1 MPRFFSHTAQIVIA
15 LTALLT
21 AGCERDS
28 RPTSIGDAYAGP
40 AKLPIRQEISLHSP
54 VVATVNHGD
63 RLEILSQRR
72 RFTHVRTAGGVD
84 GWVDERNLMDQSE
97 MDGLQQMST
106 DLKTAPSQ
114 GQATVYEDVNVH
126 TEPQR
131 ASPSYLII
139 TPAEKVDVIGHR
151 WTARVDPPRKTLV
164 KPAPKTTRSSHK
176 PEKQTRIPPPPRPS
190 VPAPP
195 SNWME
200 LSKQRS
206 FPKPPL
212 PPVAEEELPKDDWSL
227 IRNAAGQTGWVLTRR
242 LTMAIPDEVAQY
254 AEGHRIT
261 SYFSLGKV
269 TDGDKVKDTWL
280 WTTVAG
286 GEHDYDFD
294 GYRVFIWS
302 LRHHRY
308 ETAYIQ
314 RRIEGYS
321 PVVRNT
327 VNGHAGFSI
336 CIENNGQRIRRQ
348 YVMVENAVKAAGD
361 APCAPGVRP
370 VSGRSTA
377 VGPVPPN
384 VPPERGWKF
393 MLRKHLDL
401 LKQQMSGNQ

>member
-1 MPRFFSHTAQIVIA
+1 MS
-15 LTALLT
+15 L
-21 AGCERDS
+21 
-28 RPTSIGDAYAGP
+28 GDAYAGP
-40 AKLPIRQEISLHSP
+40 AKLPIRQEISLHST
-54 VVATVNHGD
+54 VVGTVNHGD

-72 RFTHVRTAGGVD
+72 RFTHVRTASGID

-97 MDGLQQMST
+97 MDNLQQMST

-131 ASPSYLII
+131 ASPSYLLI
-139 TPAEKVDVIGHR
+139 TPSEKVDVIGHR

-164 KPAPKTTRSSHK
+164 KPAPKPVPSSHK
-176 PEKQTRIPPPPRPS
+176 GEKQTRIPPPPRPTL
-190 VPAPP
+190 PAPP
-195 SNWME
+195 PNWVD

-206 FPKPPL
+206 FPKPPT
-212 PPVAEEELPKDDWSL
+212 PPTPAVLEEALPKDDWSL

-269 TDGDKVKDTWL
+269 TDGDNVKETWL
-280 WTTVAG
+280 WTTIAG
-286 GEHDYDFD
+286 GEHYYDFD

-314 RRIEGYS
+314 RRMEGYA
-321 PVVRNT
+321 PVLRNT
-327 VNGHAGFSI
+327 VSGHPGFSV

-348 YVMVENAVKAAGD
+348 YVMIENAVKAAGD
-361 APCAPGVRP
+361 MPCVPGVRP
-370 VSGRSTA
+370 AST
-377 VGPVPPN
+377 
-384 VPPERGWKF
+384 RGAAGQPAPSDAAPGHGLQF

-401 LKQQMSGNQ
+401 LKQHFSGNQ